1 MSTSTSAHCLL
12 LFLLCLSLHACNARR
27 LGGVEKKPENKLHL
41 INKSTKEKG
50 SDDNIPAVAKVKSFS
65 SKAAPEVAKEQSTA
79 ETQSDNNINTM
90 EPTHTIASDVSR
102 KTKRSA
108 SGAVEHHPITAD
120 DDDNKSS
127 FDSVS
132 WRVPHKKRGVQKQ
145 PGFNLDYS
153 PPKTHPPSHN

>member
-1 MSTSTSAHCLL
+1 MATSTSAHCLL

-27 LGGVEKKPENKLHL
+27 LGAVDKKPENKLHL

-50 SDDNIPAVAKVKSFS
+50 SNDNIPVVAKVKSFS
-65 SKAAPEVAKEQSTA
+65 SKEAPEVAKEQSTA
-79 ETQSDNNINTM
+79 ETQSDNSINTK
-90 EPTHTIASDVSR
+90 EPKQTKTSDVSR

-108 SGAVEHHPITAD
+108 SGAVEHHPTTAD
-120 DDDNKSS
+120 DVDNKSS